1 MLLPSN
7 SLLTAVKA
15 KTAQVPRK
23 GAKALVQKSS
33 KKMQQSTKA
42 TAQKTTHL
50 TAKASPQSLK
60 KVMPKVSAQN
70 QKVQTSK
77 STPVNDQQLRE
88 QDAIIRAAEQYHQQ
102 ITGRKTEKVVEKK
115 ALPEYRAKN
124 IKTVEVQSD
133 GADRDLSVNI
143 FTGNPGFYQA
153 DGDTLNFWSLTP
165 MPVDSTAVLKVMVEQ
180 PGKPYGFDGK
190 PIKSVGQDWTFFLIL
205 IGWTIF
211 ASLQFG
217 FSKYILQVFQS
228 AFNYGAASRL
238 YRERGYSNNFGVFR
252 LNVIF
257 FLFLPFPIF
266 LIARDKGMT
275 VGSSG
280 IEFFLIVF
288 AAVNAYFM
296 LKILLYKL
304 LGSIFSQ
311 KEATGELVF
320 NMMLYHNVM
329 GLILLPVATIH
340 SLVPAFGIISMFLVP
355 VLVAIFYL
363 MSIFRSIYFA
373 IREGISIFY
382 LILYLCALE
391 ILPILLVVKLAT
403 GA

>member
-1 MLLPSN
+1 MLLLST
-7 SLLTAVKA
+7 SLLSAA
-15 KTAQVPRK
+15 KTKTMQVPRK
-23 GAKALVQKSS
+23 GAKVLVQKSG
-33 KKMQQSTKA
+33 KKVQRSTK
-42 TAQKTTHL
+42 TTSQKNTHL
-50 TAKASPQSLK
+50 TSKASPQSLK
-60 KVMPKVSAQN
+60 QVIPKVAAQK
-70 QKVQTSK
+70 QKVQTTK
-77 STPVNDQQLRE
+77 AVPGNDQQLRE

-102 ITGRKTEKVVEKK
+102 ITGKKAEKVVEKK
-115 ALPEYRAKN
+115 ELPEYKAKSLN
-124 IKTVEVQSD
+124 TGEIKND
-133 GADRDLSVNI
+133 GSGRDLSVNI

-165 MPVDSTAVLKVMVEQ
+165 VPVDSSAVLKVTVEQ
-180 PGKPYGFDGK
+180 TGKPYGFDGK
-190 PIKSVGQDWTFFLIL
+190 PIKSVEQDWTFFLIV

-238 YRERGYSNNFGVFR
+238 YRERGYNNNFGVFR

-257 FLFLPFPIF
+257 FLFLPFPIY
-266 LIARDKGMT
+266 LIARDNGMT
-275 VGSSG
+275 VGSNG
-280 IEFFLIVF
+280 IEFFLIIF
-288 AAVNAYFM
+288 SAVNAYFM

-340 SLVPAFGIISMFLVP
+340 SLVPGFGIISMFLVP

-373 IREGISIFY
+373 IRVGISIFY